1 MAFPSNELPFQG
13 IMNVLFISYGAFPV
27 IDAYNTNA
35 WEGFLNTNVTYWP
48 LSHLEAG
55 NDMRTLSLTA
65 VQWKTVL
72 SSQS

>member
-1 MAFPSNELPFQG
+1 MAFPSNELPFWG
-13 IMNVLFISYGAFPV
+13 IMNDLFISYGDFPV

-55 NDMRTLSLTA
+55 NATRPLSL
-65 VQWKTVL
+65 L
-72 SSQS
+72 YPN